1 MCLILSSDTLE
12 IFSLIFIEKISGINP
27 VSTSAVSLASLS
39 NSNSAFSRNFA
50 VMKCESE
57 NRAHIMMKNLTR
69 NMYVFALR

>member
-27 VSTSAVSLASLS
+27 VSTLAVSLSVIVK
-39 NSNSAFSRNFA
+39 FSRNFA

-69 NMYVFALR
+69 NTYVFALL